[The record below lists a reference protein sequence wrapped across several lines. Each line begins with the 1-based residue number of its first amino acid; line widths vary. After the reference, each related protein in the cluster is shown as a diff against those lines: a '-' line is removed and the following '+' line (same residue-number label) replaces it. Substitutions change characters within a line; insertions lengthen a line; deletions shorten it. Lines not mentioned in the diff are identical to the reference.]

1 MYNVWLIIIEIL
13 IFQTKYYTEDS
24 PSVLQN
30 FQDLEEKRIKCIK
43 NFFIKSVEVE
53 REVLPIISQC
63 LDCME
68 KSAESIDEKEV
79 RLIFINF
86 ISPFCERKYH
96 RSSFY
101 HG

>member
-1 MYNVWLIIIEIL
+1 M

-79 RLIFINF
+79 RLMFFDFIN
-86 ISPFCERKYH
+86 PFCEK
-96 RSSFY
+96 STFFLQWLTFTVLF
-101 HG
+101 